1 MSREV
6 VGLIPVKGDSERVEK
21 KNLRPFGNTNLFEL
35 KLQQLKLAK
44 GFSEII
50 VSSEDQHI
58 LKIAEQHGYTIHN
71 RDPYY
76 STCDVP
82 MSEVYTYIAS
92 EITGEHIAWLNVT
105 NPLAEGPIYSQ
116 AIEKYKSMTP
126 DYDCLLSVYGVQDYF
141 FFTGQPINFKPYPWP
156 RSQDLEEVY
165 AMSFLINILPRQD
178 LINRGTCVG
187 EAPYFFLVDKVSSW
201 DIDFQYDFDFC
212 ESIYLK
218 KPL

>member
-35 KLQQLKLAK
+35 KLQQLKMAK

-58 LKIAEQHGYTIHN
+58 LKIAEQPGYTIHN

-82 MSEVYTYIAS
+82 MSEVYTFIAS
-92 EITGEHIAWLNVT
+92 EVPGEHIAWINIT
-105 NPLAEGPIYSQ
+105 NPLADHDIYEK
-116 AIEKYKSMTP
+116 AIKEY
-126 DYDCLLSVYGVQDYF
+126 
-141 FFTGQPINFKPYPWP
+141 
-156 RSQDLEEVY
+156 
-165 AMSFLINILPRQD
+165 NIL
-178 LINRGTCVG
+178 NNN
-187 EAPYFFLVDKVSSW
+187 
-201 DIDFQYDFDFC
+201 
-212 ESIYLK
+212 
-218 KPL
+218 

>member
-6 VGLIPVKGDSERVEK
+6 VGLIPVKGDSERVQK

-76 STCDVP
+76 STNDVP
-82 MSEVYTYIAS
+82 MSEVYSHIAS
-92 EITGEHIAWLNVT
+92 ELPGEHVAWLNVT

-116 AIEKYKSMTP
+116 AIEKYKSMAP
-126 DYDCLLSVYGVQDYF
+126 HYDCLLSVWSTRLLLFQWSADQFQAISLASV
-141 FFTGQPINFKPYPWP
+141 TGF
-156 RSQDLEEVY
+156 
-165 AMSFLINILPRQD
+165 
-178 LINRGTCVG
+178 RGGLYNEFYDQHTATTG
-187 EAPYFFLVDKVSSW
+187 
-201 DIDFQYDFDFC
+201 ID
-212 ESIYLK
+212 
-218 KPL
+218 